1 MSQENYLPLFPLN
14 IVVFPGERF
23 NLHIFEPRYKELI
36 KDCLQGNLKFGIP
49 AYINNELAYG
59 TEISLISIEKT
70 YPDGKMDIK
79 TQGNRVFKVQR
90 FDNPMPGKL
99 YAGGEIVFLNQDEE
113 IDQKLQEELIEL
125 VKSLFSTLNIV
136 HSVEVAPDLRSWD
149 VAHKVGLAQE
159 QEYALLQIT
168 SENMRIK
175 FLIDHLIQAIPVIRE
190 MERSKSLIQMN
201 GHFKNFDPLNF

>member
-1 MSQENYLPLFPLN
+1 MSQETYLPLFPLN

-113 IDQKLQEELIEL
+113 IEQKLQEELIEL

-136 HSVEVAPDLRSWD
+136 HSVEVAPDLTSWD

-168 SENMRIK
+168 SENTRIK